1 VSKFVSYGNRADV
14 DEADLL
20 TFLAEDPDTTVIALY
35 VEGFDDGRRFLEAA
49 RRTASR
55 KPVIIHKSGRSTP
68 AAGAAL
74 SHTGFFAGSHKVAEG
89 AFRQAGLVTVDTYEN
104 LVASAKALAFQ
115 PRARGNRVALIGN
128 GIGTIVQAL
137 DILGTSKLQLAVL
150 APETL
155 KRLRDVYPP
164 FYVIQNPLDVTGS
177 GTSEDY
183 RVGLQALLDDPGVDV
198 VMPWFVFQ
206 DAPLDEDVVDK
217 LAALDYSGGK
227 PILGAAMGGPY
238 TDRMIA
244 QLESR
249 GIPMMRSPTQWVA
262 AASALAN
269 P

>member
-1 VSKFVSYGNRADV
+1 
-14 DEADLL
+14 
-20 TFLAEDPDTTVIALY
+20 
-35 VEGFDDGRRFLEAA
+35 
-49 RRTASR
+49 
-55 KPVIIHKSGRSTP
+55 
-68 AAGAAL
+68 
-74 SHTGFFAGSHKVAEG
+74 
-89 AFRQAGLVTVDTYEN
+89 
-104 LVASAKALAFQ
+104 VASTKALAFQ
-115 PRARGNRVALIGN
+115 PRARGNRIALIGN

-137 DILGTSKLQLAVL
+137 DILGTSGLQLASL

-183 RVGLQALLDDPGVDV
+183 RVGLQALLDDPGVDL

-227 PILGAAMGGPY
+227 PILGAAMGGDY
-238 TDRMIA
+238 TDHMIA

-262 AASALAN
+262 AASALTTRDG
-269 P
+269 